1 MSTYQT
7 GLKLHRATEY
17 TVTRR
22 ETRPSY
28 APAQQRP
35 SSGSSVLSGLKSMF
49 SYRSSTSSSR
59 AYSANSSDVGASFG
73 SSEPRFKSTLHP
85 STYVTT
91 VPRREPMILKTS
103 DSFPVL
109 SPQLEDRLLQ
119 LADRSRRLGVH
130 RFSRT
135 RNSLILNEH
144 TLPPGQSGTYI
155 RAPTINR
162 YSSSGSNT
170 SISTKSSGTIQRMT
184 LPPSV
189 KPSGDR
195 YTAVRE

>member
-1 MSTYQT
+1 
-7 GLKLHRATEY
+7 
-17 TVTRR
+17 
-22 ETRPSY
+22 
-28 APAQQRP
+28 
-35 SSGSSVLSGLKSMF
+35 
-49 SYRSSTSSSR
+49 
-59 AYSANSSDVGASFG
+59 
-73 SSEPRFKSTLHP
+73 
-85 STYVTT
+85 VTT

-189 KPSGDR
+189 KPPRPSGDR